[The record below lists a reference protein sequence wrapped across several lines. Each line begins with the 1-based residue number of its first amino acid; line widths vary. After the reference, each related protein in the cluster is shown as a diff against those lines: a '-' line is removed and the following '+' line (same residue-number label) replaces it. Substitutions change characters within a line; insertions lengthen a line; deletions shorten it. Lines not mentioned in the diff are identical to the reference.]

1 MQFSDAVREQHA
13 GRVVH
18 RARLVLFDF
27 VSGPIGLWNGFG
39 RLVTTD
45 GRAWLGLGELGQISG
60 VSQSINGKAPEM
72 RFTASGVDETFASKV
87 KGEAAEYFDQPVVV
101 FSQYF
106 TPDAQCL
113 DAPYA
118 VTWGKMRGMEATR
131 SADDGSGFVRTVLI
145 SAEGP
150 FANKR
155 RAPFGYVTDRDQ
167 QNRFPGDMGMSRTA
181 GIDAKPYKW
190 L

>member
-1 MQFSDAVREQHA
+1 MQYSAAVREQHA
-13 GRVVH
+13 GRVVR

-39 RLVTTD
+39 RLETLD
-45 GRAWLGLGELGQISG
+45 GRTWLGLGELGQVSGIS
-60 VSQSINGKAPEM
+60 QAINGKAPEL
-72 RFTASGVDETFASKV
+72 RFAVSGVDETFAAKV
-87 KGEAAEYFDQPVVV
+87 KGEAEEYFDRIVMV

-106 TPDAQCL
+106 TRDAQCL

-118 VTWGKMRGMEATR
+118 VTWGKMRGMEASR
-131 SADDGSGFVRTVLI
+131 SGEDGNFVRTVSI

-150 FANKR
+150 FSNKR

-167 QNRFPGDMGMSRTA
+167 QNRFPGDNGMSRVA

-190 L
+190 I

>member
-1 MQFSDAVREQHA
+1 MQYSAAVREQHA
-13 GRVVH
+13 GRVVR
-18 RARLVLFDF
+18 RARLVLFHF

-39 RLVTTD
+39 RLETTD
-45 GRAWLGLGELGQISG
+45 GRIWLGLGGLGKVSG
-60 VSQSINGKAPEM
+60 VSQSINGKAPEL
-72 RFTASGVDETFASKV
+72 RFTVSGVDETFAGKV
-87 KGEAAEYFDQPVVV
+87 KGEAEEYFDQPVTV

-118 VTWGKMRGMEATR
+118 LTWGIMRGMEATR
-131 SADDGSGFVRTVLI
+131 SGEDGHFVRTVSI

-150 FANKR
+150 FASKK

-167 QNRFPGDMGMSRTA
+167 QNRFPGDMGMSRVG
-181 GIDAKPYKW
+181 GIDAKQYKW
-190 L
+190 I